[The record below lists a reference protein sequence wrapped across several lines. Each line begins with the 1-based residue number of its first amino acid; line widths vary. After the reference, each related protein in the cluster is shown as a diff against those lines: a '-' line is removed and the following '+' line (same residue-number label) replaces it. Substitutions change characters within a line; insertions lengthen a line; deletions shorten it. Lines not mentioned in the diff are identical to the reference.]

1 MRVDDNNRWY
11 DKYPDLQKSIEK
23 LKDLDKAERDEII
36 QGIKDLILNY
46 DEELIANNAMEFP
59 LGCRRRWYDSDP
71 YAWLVI
77 NSLQYVDE
85 DLITD
90 IIIYLNEIM

>member
-1 MRVDDNNRWY
+1 MRVDDSNRWY
-11 DKYPDLQKSIEK
+11 DKYPDLKKSIEK
-23 LKDLDKAERDEII
+23 LKKVDKHERDEVI
-36 QGIKDLILNY
+36 QGIKDLIFNY
-46 DEELIANNAMEFP
+46 DNELISNNAIEFP
-59 LGCRRRWYDSDP
+59 LECRRR
-71 YAWLVI
+71 WLVI

>member
-1 MRVDDNNRWY
+1 MRVDNSNRWY
-11 DKYPDLQKSIEK
+11 DKYPGLQKSIEK
-23 LKDLDKAERDEII
+23 LKDLDKHERDEII
-36 QGIKDLILNY
+36 QGIKDLIFNY
-46 DEELIANNAMEFP
+46 DNELIANNSMEFP
-59 LGCRRRWYDSDP
+59 LECKRRWYDSDP

-77 NSLQYVDE
+77 NALQYVDE